1 MRRGIVHSPS
11 HSLPMSVDVIFGNPL
26 GSIWR
31 GRGKQSDLVILGGR
45 EGKLHGMK
53 GEREGSGD

>member
-1 MRRGIVHSPS
+1 
-11 HSLPMSVDVIFGNPL
+11 MSVDVIFGNPL